1 MFKNY
6 LVSLFRNIIRNKF
19 YTTLNII
26 GLSVGIAAAAFILLY
41 IQDELSYDKYHENH
55 NRIYRLEADITVN
68 NNHQKFAKVPIPF
81 GPAFKLEFPEIEEFV
96 RIDFVGNTL
105 FRYNN
110 KEYYEEDFYFADST
124 IFKVF
129 TYKFLYGN
137 PAICLTQPNTIV
149 LTEIIANKYFGDS
162 NPVGEVLTTGNGSS
176 YKITGVIDNF
186 PGNSHFKFDALISI
200 ATETEEFSTTKP
212 SRYWRIGTYTY
223 LLLHE
228 KASIGQIH
236 EKFDDFY

>member
-6 LVSLFRNIIRNKF
+6 LISLFRNIIRNKF

-55 NRIYRLEADITVN
+55 KRIYRLEADITVN

-81 GPAFKLEFPEIEEFV
+81 GPAFKIEFPEVEEFV

-110 KEYYEEDFYFADST
+110 KEYYEED
-124 IFKVF
+124 
-129 TYKFLYGN
+129 
-137 PAICLTQPNTIV
+137 
-149 LTEIIANKYFGDS
+149 
-162 NPVGEVLTTGNGSS
+162 
-176 YKITGVIDNF
+176 
-186 PGNSHFKFDALISI
+186 HSI
-200 ATETEEFSTTKP
+200 P
-212 SRYWRIGTYTY
+212 YCYI
-223 LLLHE
+223 
-228 KASIGQIH
+228 
-236 EKFDDFY
+236 